1 MGTDTVIAAKYSRTL
16 LVPSSFLATTDTD
29 CAGITTSSLTTL
41 TVMTLVP
48 WPSMIEIFDFS

>member
-16 LVPSSFLATTDTD
+16 LAPSSFLATTDTD
-29 CAGITTSSLTTL
+29 WAGITTSSLTTL

-48 WPSMIEIFDFS
+48 